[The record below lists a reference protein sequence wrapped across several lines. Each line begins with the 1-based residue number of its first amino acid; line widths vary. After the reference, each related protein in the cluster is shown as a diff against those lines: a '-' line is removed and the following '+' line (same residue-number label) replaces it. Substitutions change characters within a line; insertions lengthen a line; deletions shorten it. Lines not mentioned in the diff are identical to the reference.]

1 MSFPDFLVLL
11 CQRRFEEW
19 DGVALN
25 PIRVLFTD
33 YDKDLSETIDSA
45 GIFPKIKQGSMLSLR
60 TTLLATESWKDDNR
74 RASEKNAQVEF

>member
-45 GIFPKIKQGSMLSLR
+45 GIFPKIKQGSMLLKITQNYCIGYR
-60 TTLLATESWKDDNR
+60 IMER
-74 RASEKNAQVEF
+74 

>member
-33 YDKDLSETIDSA
+33 YDKDQSDTIDSA
-45 GIFPKIKQGSMLSLR
+45 GSFPKIKQGS
-60 TTLLATESWKDDNR
+60 LL
-74 RASEKNAQVEF
+74 